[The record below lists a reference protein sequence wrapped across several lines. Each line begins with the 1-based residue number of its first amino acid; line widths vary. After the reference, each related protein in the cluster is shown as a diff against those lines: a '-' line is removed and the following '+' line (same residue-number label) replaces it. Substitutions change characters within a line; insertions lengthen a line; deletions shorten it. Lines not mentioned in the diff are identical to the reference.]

1 MFGRGIAHL
10 TIYLPALALYLI
22 VLPRIYGFS
31 TLGHLPQIFA
41 LATVFLLAT
50 SFMGQAIGAWFTRP
64 ENATLLLLATSLPQF
79 FTAGFA
85 WPREAIPD
93 AAIALG
99 RIFPADFAIDG
110 LVRIN
115 QLGASIWEV
124 AHDWLGL
131 WCLALVYFA
140 LAVISALAVKRRTET
155 CAGLA
160 CRHCCDR
167 TRACRGRP
175 DLFPAS
181 CRSDATIVGVVRATE
196 VRVEPEVNGQLV
208 SIAVEKGAEVH
219 AGDVLARL
227 SAVELT
233 AQADQARA
241 ALASAT
247 ANRNNVY
254 AGVRREQIASLKA
267 ESPRQAPAST
277 MCRPSSP
284 EPARWR
290 ARVLSP
296 SSRSTRPK
304 TTLQAHVPMW
314 RRPRRITMRP
324 WQARPEE
331 RAIADAQVQAAAAA
345 VTVLERR
352 LEKMILRAPADG
364 VVSVIAAEVGENVR
378 AGQPILMVEAAGK
391 QWLSFNARE
400 DHLSGLTIGK
410 TVSVMRNGTDG
421 AIKAVITELR
431 PLGTFATWQAERVI
445 GDHDRNTLRLRLDPE
460 GEPAGLEPGMTV
472 WIEN

>member
-1 MFGRGIAHL
+1 M
-10 TIYLPALALYLI
+10 T
-22 VLPRIYGFS
+22 
-31 TLGHLPQIFA
+31 
-41 LATVFLLAT
+41 
-50 SFMGQAIGAWFTRP
+50 
-64 ENATLLLLATSLPQF
+64 
-79 FTAGFA
+79 GFA

-93 AAIALG
+93 AALALG
-99 RIFPADFAIDG
+99 RIFPADSAIDG

-131 WCLALVYFA
+131 WCLALAYFA
-140 LAVISALAVKRRTET
+140 LAVISAFAVKRRTGT
-155 CAGLA
+155 CAGLSVA
-160 CRHCCDR
+160 AIVAIALVLVAGVLIYSVR
-167 TRACRGRP
+167 
-175 DLFPAS
+175 
-181 CRSDATIVGVVRATE
+181 RSGSAATIVGVVRATE

-208 SIAVEKGAEVH
+208 SIAVEKGHQVH

-254 AGVRREQIASLKA
+254 AGVRREQVDSLKA
-267 ESPRQAPAST
+267 AIAKASARLDYVQAQLTRTSTLARQSFESQQSLDQAENDAAS
-277 MCRPSSP
+277 
-284 EPARWR
+284 AR
-290 ARVLSP
+290 ADVALAQANYDAAVAGP
-296 SSRSTRPK
+296 TR
-304 TTLQAHVPMW
+304 
-314 RRPRRITMRP
+314 
-324 WQARPEE
+324 EE

-352 LEKMILRAPADG
+352 LDKMVLRAPADG

-378 AGQPILMVEAAGK
+378 AGQPILMVEAAGR
-391 QWLSFNARE
+391 QWLSFNVRE
-400 DHLSGLTIGK
+400 DHLNRLSMGETA
-410 TVSVMRNGTDG
+410 SVMRNGADG
-421 AIKAVITELR
+421 ATKAVITELR

-445 GDHDRNTLRLRLDPE
+445 GDHDRNTLRLRLDPK